1 MKSIVIS
8 KYGGPDVLEIR
19 EMPKPDNTSDRV
31 LVKVH
36 FAGINPVD
44 FKIRKGMAFF
54 MTGFKFPK
62 IPGGEIAGVVEN
74 APSNG
79 PFEPGDRVYSMLDF
93 KGGGYAEYVSLKPDW
108 LCKIP
113 ENISFREAAGVPLAG
128 LTALQSL
135 KDLGK
140 IRKGYK
146 VLING
151 ASGGVGHLAVQIARW
166 YGAEV
171 TAVCSGKNME
181 WVLSLGANKVVDY
194 TVQNP
199 MDLDQKYDIVLDAV
213 AKLPVWKVGKLLSAH
228 GIYITTM
235 PLPQIFI
242 RQFLSRFTGK
252 KFYPVMANPSGRDL
266 GILSEMIT
274 EKAVFPCI
282 EKVYTPDEVRD
293 AHRYIETERVKGKLV
308 IDIANWQR

>member
-1 MKSIVIS
+1 MKSIVIT

-19 EMPKPDNTSDRV
+19 EMPQPDITSDNV

-62 IPGGEIAGVVEN
+62 IPGGEIAGIVEN
-74 APSNG
+74 APVNG
-79 PFEPGDRVYSMLDF
+79 PFKPGDRVYAMLNF
-93 KGGGYAEYVSLKPDW
+93 KGGGYAEYVSLKPEL
-108 LCKIP
+108 LCKMP

-140 IRKGYK
+140 IRDNSK

-166 YGAEV
+166 YGADV
-171 TAVCSGKNME
+171 TAVCSGKNKE
-181 WVLSLGANKVVDY
+181 WIISLGANRVVDY

-199 MDLDQKYDIVLDAV
+199 IHLDQKFDIVFDAV
-213 AKLPVWKVGKLLSAH
+213 AKLPLMKVGKLLTTQ

-235 PLPQIFI
+235 PMPMIFI
-242 RQFLSRFTGK
+242 RQFLSRFTSR
-252 KFYPVMANPSGRDL
+252 KFYPIMANPSGKDL
-266 GILSEMIT
+266 EILSGMVT
-274 EKAVFPCI
+274 EKAIFPFI
-282 EKVYTPDEVRD
+282 EKVYTPEKVRD

-308 IDIANWQR
+308 IDIVNWQS

>member
-1 MKSIVIS
+1 MKSIVIT

-19 EMPKPDNTSDRV
+19 EMPKPDISKDNV
-31 LVKVH
+31 LVNVY

-62 IPGGEIAGVVEN
+62 IPGGEISGVVEN
-74 APSNG
+74 APEGVS
-79 PFEPGDRVYSMLDF
+79 FKTGDRVFAMLNF
-93 KGGGYAEYVSLKPDW
+93 KGGGYAEYVSLKPEW
-108 LCKIP
+108 LCKMP

-140 IRKGYK
+140 IKKDSK

-166 YGAEV
+166 YGADV
-171 TAVCSGKNME
+171 TAVCSGKNKE
-181 WVLSLGANKVVDY
+181 TVLSLGANRVVDY
-194 TVQNP
+194 TVLNP
-199 MDLDQKYDIVLDAV
+199 MDLREKYDIVFDAV
-213 AKLPVWKVGKLLSAH
+213 AKLPAMKVGKLLSNQ

-235 PLPQIFI
+235 PSPLIFI
-242 RQFLSRFTGK
+242 RQFFSVFTRK
-252 KFYPVMANPSGRDL
+252 KFFPIMANPSGKDL
-266 GILSEMIT
+266 VLLSDMIN
-274 EKAVFPCI
+274 EKTLSVLI
-282 EKVYTPDEVRD
+282 DKVYSPDEIRE
-293 AHRYIETERVKGKLV
+293 AHRYIESERVRGKLV
-308 IDIANWQR
+308 IDFSPSKK